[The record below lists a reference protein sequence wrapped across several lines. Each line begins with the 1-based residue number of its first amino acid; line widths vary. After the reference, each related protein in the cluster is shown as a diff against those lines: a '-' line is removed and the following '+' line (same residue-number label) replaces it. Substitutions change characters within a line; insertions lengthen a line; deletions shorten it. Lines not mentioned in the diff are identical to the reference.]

1 MGNSY
6 KDGYEK
12 GKLWTK
18 GWYPG
23 GNYWW
28 NDESKKRDE
37 EWKKGFDAG
46 LSDAKQPK
54 KKNIIV
60 K

>member
-1 MGNSY
+1 MDSY

-12 GKLWTK
+12 GKIWKK

-23 GNYWW
+23 GNYWF
-28 NDESKKRDE
+28 NDESKKRNE

-46 LSDAKQPK
+46 LSDTEQPK
-54 KKNIIV
+54 NKNIIV